1 MLVTSSSH
9 GQFVDEATGEIRLYY
24 GAADSSISAAHGNIN
39 EILDWLMKM

>member
-24 GAADSSISAAHGNIN
+24 GAADSSIAVASGNIN
-39 EILDWLMKM
+39 EMLDLLMKR